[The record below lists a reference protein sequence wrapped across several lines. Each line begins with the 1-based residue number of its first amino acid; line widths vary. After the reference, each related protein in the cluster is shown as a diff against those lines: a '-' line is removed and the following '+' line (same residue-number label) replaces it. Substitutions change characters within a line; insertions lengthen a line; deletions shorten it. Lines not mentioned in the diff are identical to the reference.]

1 VQSPLSDQEMLDW
14 LEAHLFEP
22 HQKPGRPCPY
32 YTMTGNHK
40 QMLNHMNGNSLR
52 EAIANAMW
60 VHG

>member
-1 VQSPLSDQEMLDW
+1 MLDW

-32 YTMTGNHK
+32 YTMTGNHR